1 MTSLPAPSIG
11 AQRARLLGTVAHCLS
26 MAEGSQTT
34 LNAAVHLGDA
44 RAALSSL
51 RELRA
56 AHGDWATDS
65 CGRAE
70 REIDRTT
77 AEIEAKWKRWHER
90 EGR

>member
-1 MTSLPAPSIG
+1 
-11 AQRARLLGTVAHCLS
+11 
-26 MAEGSQTT
+26 MAEGSQTAAEVSIH
-34 LNAAVHLGDA
+34 LENARG
-44 RAALSSL
+44 ALSAL

-90 EGR
+90 SAG